1 VSAQNDRPSA
11 TGLPTDVTVTE
22 DVASILDLSAVTI
35 TDWDTGAIT
44 VVLTASAGALTA
56 TTGGGVT
63 VTGSGTGSLTLRGTA
78 SAIDT
83 FFNTASNI
91 RYTGAANANG
101 DNAATL
107 TITADDGTGTVAL
120 GTVNIDIVRLGT
132 DGPDTMVG
140 GSGNDLL
147 NGLGGNDVIDGR
159 EGDDVIDGGYGDD
172 QIFAG
177 AGNDTVVGGV
187 GHNVIDGGAGW
198 DIVTVSGPSSA
209 YRLLADGDNFI
220 LKGPDGGDRLTNVEA
235 IRFAD
240 GKVLDL
246 ARMYGP
252 DVDASAWADG
262 RIPEE
267 LLSGEGPRPLVWVQ
281 ETTEKDVMPEV
292 LPAADDA
299 GLDRFG
305 EPGPLIGVFGGGSDP
320 SIPLTLDGDSEDFL
334 TTVGGT
340 NGGDLLTGD
349 TGDRVDVAVVARPQF
364 GGDRV
369 VPGLM
374 NGRERELR
382 VESDGRMPE
391 PVLPDEKAGGDRPLV
406 LPGADDAEPLTVK
419 DGGRPEVLPGAD
431 DGDYWILKDVGE
443 PLVLPGAAPDEVLIA
458 KDGGG
463 PEVLPAV
470 DDVVGGAKAFDGPEV
485 LPAAP
490 VDKFLVEAEVLP
502 PLPSDYFSAEV
513 PEVLPALDDGF
524 LVTGKLDDLPPVMPT
539 LPDEMEGWDVAA
551 VIRPSSE
558 TLALILEGAEHPY
571 GQSLTLLDERPTAP
585 SKSDAWE

>member
-1 VSAQNDRPSA
+1 
-11 TGLPTDVTVTE
+11 
-22 DVASILDLSAVTI
+22 
-35 TDWDTGAIT
+35 
-44 VVLTASAGALTA
+44 
-56 TTGGGVT
+56 
-63 VTGSGTGSLTLRGTA
+63 
-78 SAIDT
+78 
-83 FFNTASNI
+83 
-91 RYTGAANANG
+91 
-101 DNAATL
+101 
-107 TITADDGTGTVAL
+107 
-120 GTVNIDIVRLGT
+120 
-132 DGPDTMVG
+132 
-140 GSGNDLL
+140 
-147 NGLGGNDVIDGR
+147 
-159 EGDDVIDGGYGDD
+159 
-172 QIFAG
+172 
-177 AGNDTVVGGV
+177 
-187 GHNVIDGGAGW
+187 
-198 DIVTVSGPSSA
+198 
-209 YRLLADGDNFI
+209 
-220 LKGPDGGDRLTNVEA
+220 
-235 IRFAD
+235 
-240 GKVLDL
+240 
-246 ARMYGP
+246 
-252 DVDASAWADG
+252 
-262 RIPEE
+262 
-267 LLSGEGPRPLVWVQ
+267 
-281 ETTEKDVMPEV
+281 
-292 LPAADDA
+292 
-299 GLDRFG
+299 
-305 EPGPLIGVFGGGSDP
+305 
-320 SIPLTLDGDSEDFL
+320 
-334 TTVGGT
+334 
-340 NGGDLLTGD
+340 
-349 TGDRVDVAVVARPQF
+349 
-364 GGDRV
+364 
-369 VPGLM
+369 M